1 MNRIIIIGNGFD
13 LAHNLKTGYKDFI
26 NDYWAV
32 VEEQVYG
39 RYWQW
44 LDQHYGGSKHIP
56 ENYKDNF
63 VCIEKECGKAET
75 NKVCFSYNEN
85 SPFGKLCTLI
95 NEYNSVPNTS
105 VTVHLKF
112 KNRFF

>member
-44 LDQHYGGSKHIP
+44 LDQHYGG
-56 ENYKDNF
+56 
-63 VCIEKECGKAET
+63 
-75 NKVCFSYNEN
+75 
-85 SPFGKLCTLI
+85 
-95 NEYNSVPNTS
+95 PNTS
-105 VTVHLKF
+105 LKITKIILCVLKKSVVKLKPIKFVFHIMKIVLLENYVH
-112 KNRFF
+112 